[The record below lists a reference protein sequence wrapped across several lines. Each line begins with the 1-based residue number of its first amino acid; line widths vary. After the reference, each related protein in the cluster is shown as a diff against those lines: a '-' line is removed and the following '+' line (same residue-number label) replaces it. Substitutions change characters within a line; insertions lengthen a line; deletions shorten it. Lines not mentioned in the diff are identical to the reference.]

1 MVFILIAAFLLCGC
15 ATLQPSEAP
24 DTLPQLVR
32 QEPLP
37 PWPYRAP
44 ESEIA
49 LDIKIRIG
57 SDGSVK
63 DVVFLSPTV
72 NKEWDSLAL
81 SKIRQWQF
89 SPATVNGRPITLWI
103 RQTLRMRFEEAA
115 YVRLAEIVCPDR
127 QVADSVYTLL
137 DAGAPFDSLARIF
150 SIAASRAG
158 GGLLGEVDLRTLPL
172 NVRHEIQRLS
182 ADHFSSPILLGRNY
196 VIYKSLSGR
205 IQRHSTS

>member
-1 MVFILIAAFLLCGC
+1 
-15 ATLQPSEAP
+15 
-24 DTLPQLVR
+24 
-32 QEPLP
+32 
-37 PWPYRAP
+37 
-44 ESEIA
+44 
-49 LDIKIRIG
+49 
-57 SDGSVK
+57 
-63 DVVFLSPTV
+63 
-72 NKEWDSLAL
+72 
-81 SKIRQWQF
+81 
-89 SPATVNGRPITLWI
+89 
-103 RQTLRMRFEEAA
+103 MRFEEAA

-182 ADHFSSPILLGRNY
+182 TNHFSSPILLGRNY